1 MNVNTVLPEAMRTAD
16 SDSLMPLMASIINSV
31 HDEFAYDELSTV
43 IRQDTVTNTAPTKGV
58 FSTDHAHMNVTD
70 VTTGAVL
77 DRIFIFVVSDPS
89 ILPIWPPKLISL

>member
-1 MNVNTVLPEAMRTAD
+1 MRTAD

-43 IRQDTVTNTAPTKGV
+43 IRQDTVTNTVPNKGV
-58 FSTDHAHMNVTD
+58 SSTDHAHMNVTD

-89 ILPIWPPKLISL
+89 ILPIWPPLLISF